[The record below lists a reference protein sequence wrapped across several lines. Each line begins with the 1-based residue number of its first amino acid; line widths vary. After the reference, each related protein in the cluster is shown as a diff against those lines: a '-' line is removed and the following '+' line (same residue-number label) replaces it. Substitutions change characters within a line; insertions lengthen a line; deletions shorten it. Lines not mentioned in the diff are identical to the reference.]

1 MKFNNINS
9 KFGERVKK
17 LRIENNLSQEKLAQA
32 LSVTRS
38 AVNDWENRDTET
50 NFVTLIKI
58 AQFFNVTTDYL
69 LGLVDEIQ

>member
-1 MKFNNINS
+1 MKS
-9 KFGERVKK
+9 KFGERIKK

-38 AVNDWENRDTET
+38 AVNDWENRETET
-50 NFVTLIKI
+50 NFITLIKI

-69 LGLVDEIQ
+69 LGLVDEL

>member
-1 MKFNNINS
+1 MKS

-38 AVNDWENRDTET
+38 AVNDWENRETET

-58 AQFFNVTTDYL
+58 AQIFNVTTDYL
-69 LGLVDEIQ
+69 LGLVDEL